1 MKHKQLFIVVAMAV
15 CIAVAGTAAAQAG
28 KADAPAAVIGTAFT
42 YQSQIKR
49 NGALFTGTC
58 DMQFRLWDSAAAGL
72 QQGPL
77 LSANAVNV
85 NNGIITVELDF
96 GSQFKGEARWLEP
109 SAKCADDAVF
119 TTMPR
124 VPLNPVPYALYSA
137 APWVTTGS
145 ILSYMSGNVGIGTTS
160 PSSRLEIAAQDGLAI
175 TGYQPFLT
183 LRDTNNANKRSIIQG
198 ADGKIIFYP
207 DSFIGGA
214 PAMVIDNVDGSVG
227 IGTTS
232 PAGKLQVQASG
243 SGIAVF
249 GNSPSGAG
257 VVGTSTS
264 WVGVYGESSS
274 QTAVW
279 GKSTTASG
287 VVGTSGSYVGV
298 WGESDSFEG
307 VRGISHNVDHGG
319 VVGVNDAAGGVAV
332 YGIAPNGGYAAW
344 FNGRTKTNVLE
355 ITGGSD
361 LAERFNI
368 SGDKAEPGTL
378 MIIDVANPGHLTI
391 SQHAYDTKVA
401 GIVSG
406 AGDIK
411 PGLTMHQAG
420 VMEGN
425 TEVAIAG
432 RVYVKATAVN
442 GTIKPGDLLTTSD
455 VAGYAMKATDRD
467 QEYGAVIGKAMTGL
481 DKGEGLVLVLVNLQ

>member
-1 MKHKQLFIVVAMAV
+1 MNRRTLYSLLAVLNLACVAA
-15 CIAVAGTAAAQAG
+15 TS
-28 KADAPAAVIGTAFT
+28 APVGTAFT

-58 DMQFRLWDSAAAGL
+58 DMQFRLWDSAAAGV

-85 NNGIITVELDF
+85 NNGIFTVELDF
-96 GSQFKGEARWLEP
+96 GSQFKGNARWLEP

-207 DSFIGGA
+207 DSFIGGV

-232 PAGKLQVQASG
+232 PAGKLQVQANSG
-243 SGIAVF
+243 GIAVF
-249 GNSPSGAG
+249 GQAP
-257 VVGTSTS
+257 
-264 WVGVYGESSS
+264 
-274 QTAVW
+274 
-279 GKSTTASG
+279 
-287 VVGTSGSYVGV
+287 
-298 WGESDSFEG
+298 
-307 VRGISHNVDHGG
+307 
-319 VVGVNDAAGGVAV
+319 GVNEERLPVDIFQAV
-332 YGIAPNGGYAAW
+332 EGFA
-344 FNGRTKTNVLE
+344 VLRRSR
-355 ITGGSD
+355 GS
-361 LAERFNI
+361 
-368 SGDKAEPGTL
+368 
-378 MIIDVANPGHLTI
+378 
-391 SQHAYDTKVA
+391 A
-401 GIVSG
+401 GIFALIFDAREFVG
-406 AGDIK
+406 
-411 PGLTMHQAG
+411 PQ
-420 VMEGN
+420 
-425 TEVAIAG
+425 
-432 RVYVKATAVN
+432 
-442 GTIKPGDLLTTSD
+442 
-455 VAGYAMKATDRD
+455 
-467 QEYGAVIGKAMTGL
+467 
-481 DKGEGLVLVLVNLQ
+481 VLVHLG